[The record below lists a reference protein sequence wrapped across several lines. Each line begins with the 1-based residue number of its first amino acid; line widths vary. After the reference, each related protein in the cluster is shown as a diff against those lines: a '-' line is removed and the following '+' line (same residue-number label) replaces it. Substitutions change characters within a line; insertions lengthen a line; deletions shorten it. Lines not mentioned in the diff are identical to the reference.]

1 MSILQATSPLRPSAG
16 RIKARIASLAL
27 ALAPAAMAVAR
38 QVWPIP
44 GHGKFWMVTR
54 YDDVREVFA
63 ADHAFIVPYHENL
76 AVITGGAPFF
86 LGMGDTP
93 EYRAQIGAAQA
104 VIRADDLPRLGDDAE
119 GRASAIVAAAGGEVE
134 IIGLIRRVAFDLLG
148 SYFGVPEPTTGRL
161 DVWGSRLFEFQFTG
175 SVGDAPWL
183 AEIQIFAAALRGHI
197 DDAIAVR
204 KATPSPS
211 DDVLSRCLAAQEAG
225 QPGHSDLEIRTLL
238 MCMIVGGPPQ
248 PPMVVPQALEQL
260 LRRPKWLAVAR
271 DAARVGDDARLH
283 DIVFEAM
290 RFDPLPPGLKRTA
303 LTDYTVAAGTPRA
316 RLIPAGSTVLP
327 AFGSAMFDPRRIA
340 DPQRF
345 DPTRPPRD
353 YLHFGHG
360 LHKCFGRMINHAT
373 LHRMLKPLLAQKNLR
388 RSAGRSGHLSKDRG
402 FAERL
407 VVAFDPA

>member
-1 MSILQATSPLRPSAG
+1 MSILAATTPLRPSAG
-16 RIKARIASLAL
+16 EIKAWIASLAL
-27 ALAPAAMAVAR
+27 SLAPAAMAAAR
-38 QVWPIP
+38 RVWPIP

-63 ADHAFIVPYHENL
+63 ADHAFMVPYHENL
-76 AVITGGAPFF
+76 NVITGGAPFF

-93 EYRAQIGAAQA
+93 DYSAQIAAARA
-104 VIRADDLPRLGDDAE
+104 VVRDDDLPRLGHDAE
-119 GRASAIVAAAGGEVE
+119 HRASAIVATAGGEVE
-134 IIGLIRRVAFDLLG
+134 VVGLIRRVAFDLIG
-148 SYFGVPEPTTGRL
+148 SYFGVPEPTAGRL

-175 SVGDAPWL
+175 SVSNAPWL
-183 AEIQIFAAALRGHI
+183 AEVEIFAAALRAHI
-197 DDAIAVR
+197 DATIAAR

-211 DDVLSRCLAAQEAG
+211 DDVLSRCLTAQAAG
-225 QPGHSDLEIRTLL
+225 KFGYSDLEIRTLL

-260 LRRPKWLAVAR
+260 LRRPDWLCAAS
-271 DAARVGDDARLH
+271 DAARAGDDTRLH

-327 AFGSAMFDPRRIA
+327 AFGSAMFDPRRIV

-360 LHKCFGRMINHAT
+360 LHECFGRMINHAT
-373 LHRMLKPLLAQKNLR
+373 LHRMLKPLLAQKNVR
-388 RSAGRSGHLSKDRG
+388 RSDGRNGHLSKDRG